1 MSAATSAAT
10 GESQAALSTP
20 PSRMVVG
27 DTDFLLDGEPF
38 RVLSGALHYFR
49 VHPDL
54 WADRIHKAR
63 LMGLNT
69 IETYVPWNAHA
80 PRRGEFR
87 TDGSLDLA
95 RFLRLVEAEGMHA
108 IVRPGP
114 YICAEWDNGG
124 LPGWL
129 FRDPA
134 VGVRR
139 DEPLYMEAVSEYLG
153 TVLDLVAPF
162 QVDQG
167 GPVVLVQVENE
178 YGAYGSDHVYLEK
191 LLALTRAHGITVP
204 LTSIDQPSGTMLADG
219 SIDGLHRTGS
229 FGSRS
234 AERLATLREN
244 QPTGPLMCAEFWD
257 GWFDHWG
264 AHHHTTSAEDAA
276 RELDELLAA
285 GASVNIYMFHGG
297 TNFGFTSGANDKGVY
312 QPTTTSYDYDAPLA
326 EDGTPTAKFFAFRDV
341 ISRYAPVPDVDL
353 PERRPAP
360 TPVVDLEFSLP
371 VLAAADRLGSWTAS
385 EHVPTTDEVDNY
397 TGFAL
402 YRTTLDPAQERVLSV
417 GQVRD
422 RAQAL
427 LDGAAVGT
435 LDRARHERTLTLPG
449 GGAAVLT
456 LLVED
461 QGRVNYGP
469 RLGEHKGIVGPVT
482 VGGAEVTGW
491 EILPLD
497 LDDVDPLVDAVRAE
511 GAPVVQG
518 GAVAGPSF
526 VAGSFDLDAPADLF
540 LAAAR
545 LGKGVVWVNGFN
557 LGRYWSAGP
566 QQTLYVPAPVL
577 VAGRNT
583 VLVLTLDGLDEAP
596 TFVEDLDLGHEEQ

>member
-1 MSAATSAAT
+1 MS
-10 GESQAALSTP
+10 GESTQVP
-20 PSRMVVG
+20 QVPDSRMVIG
-27 DTDFLLDGEPF
+27 ETDFLLDGEPL
-38 RVLSGALHYFR
+38 RILSGALHYFR

-87 TDGSLDLA
+87 TDGGLDLE

-153 TVLDLVAPF
+153 TVLNLVAPF
-162 QVDQG
+162 QVDRG

-178 YGAYGSDHVYLEK
+178 YGAYGSDHVYLDK
-191 LLALTRAHGITVP
+191 LVALTRSHGITVP

-219 SIDGLHRTGS
+219 SVDALHSTGS

-234 AERLATLREN
+234 AERLATLREH

-341 ISRYAPVPDVDL
+341 IARYAPVPDEAL
-353 PERRPAP
+353 PERVPAP
-360 TPVVDLEFSLP
+360 TPAVDLEFSLSA
-371 VLAAADRLGSWTAS
+371 LDAAEGLGSWTAS
-385 EHVPTTDEVDNY
+385 EHVPTTDEVDSY

-402 YRTTLDPAQERVLSV
+402 YRTTLAAAQQRVLSV
-417 GQVRD
+417 GEVRD
-422 RAQAL
+422 RAQAM
-427 LDGAAVGT
+427 LDGSAVGT
-435 LDRARHERTLTLPG
+435 LDRSRHERTLSLPG
-449 GGAAVLT
+449 GPEGVLT
-456 LLVED
+456 FLVED

-469 RLGEHKGIVGPVT
+469 RLGEHKGIIGPVT
-482 VGGAEVTGW
+482 VGGTEVTGW
-491 EILPLD
+491 EVLPLD
-497 LDDVDPLVDAVRAE
+497 LDDVGPLTEDVRAH
-511 GAPVVQG
+511 GGPVVKG
-518 GAVAGPSF
+518 GAVLGPSF
-526 VAGSFDLDAPADLF
+526 VAGSFEVDEPADLF
-540 LAAAR
+540 LDAAR

-566 QQTLYVPAPVL
+566 QQTLYVPAPVV

-596 TFVEDLDLGHEEQ
+596 VFVPGLDLGHEEQ

>member
-1 MSAATSAAT
+1 MSGATAPRT
-10 GESQAALSTP
+10 MEIGEA
-20 PSRMVVG
+20 
-27 DTDFLLDGEPF
+27 DFLLDGQPF
-38 RVLSGALHYFR
+38 RILSGALHYFR

-69 IETYVPWNAHA
+69 VETYVPWNAHA

-87 TDGSLDLA
+87 TDGGLDLE
-95 RFLRLVEAEGMHA
+95 RFLRLVEAEGMLA

-129 FRDPA
+129 FRDPE

-139 DEPLYMEAVSEYLG
+139 DEPRYMEAVSEYLG

-162 QVDQG
+162 QVDRG

-191 LLALTRAHGITVP
+191 LVDLTRAHGITVP

-219 SIDGLHRTGS
+219 SIDALHRTGS

-234 AERLATLREN
+234 AERLATLREH

-264 AHHHTTSAEDAA
+264 AHHHTTSAQDAA

-326 EDGTPTAKFFAFRDV
+326 EDGFPTEKFFAFREV
-341 ISRYAPVPDVDL
+341 IARYAPVPDEPL

-360 TPVVDLEFSLP
+360 RPTVELEFSLP
-371 VLAAADRLGSWTAS
+371 VLGAAERLGSWTAS
-385 EHVPTTDEVDNY
+385 EHVPTTDEVESF

-402 YRTTLDPAQERVLSV
+402 YRTTLADAQERVLSV
-417 GQVRD
+417 GEVRD
-422 RAQAL
+422 RALVL
-427 LDGAAVGT
+427 LDGAPVGT

-449 GGAAVLT
+449 GPAATLT

-469 RLGEHKGIVGPVT
+469 RLGEHKGVVGPVT
-482 VGGAEVTGW
+482 VGGGEVTGW

-497 LDDVDPLVDAVRAE
+497 LDDVGPLLAAVRAV
-511 GAPVVQG
+511 GAPVVKG
-518 GAVAGPSF
+518 GAVTGPSF
-526 VAGSFDLDAPADLF
+526 VSGSLELDEPTDLF
-540 LAAAR
+540 LSAAR

-577 VAGRNT
+577 VAGRNS

-596 TFVEDLDLGHEEQ
+596 TFVESLDLGHEEQ